1 MDLTL
6 VTWLIPIPPLLAFGL
21 IVLFLN
27 KWKRTSGSVAIVGI
41 LLSFVMAQYVFWR
54 SVIEKG
60 KDLAGEPIHSVIPWI
75 ATGPNPDEWFK
86 MGVMVDPLTA
96 IMLFFV
102 SITCVC
108 IFVYS
113 YGYHNGGTP
122 ENKHNRKGEPP
133 EVGTVEVMFSRFFA
147 YISLFAAAMLTLV
160 IADNILLLFVGWEVM
175 GLCSYLL
182 IGFWFARTY
191 SDPKRIT
198 PFQAAIKAFMTTR
211 IGDVLMLLGIAYVYT
226 QTGTLSFR
234 EILQPDVLGHLAETP
249 SVIVGLSVAGLAG
262 LLLFAGTVGK
272 SAQFP
277 LHVWLPDAMEGPTPV
292 SAMIHAATMVSAGV
306 YAAVRMFPILHAGLE
321 ESGMFT
327 APMLAMGLIGAFT
340 ALFASVI
347 AVSQNDIKRV
357 LAYSTIAQLGYMI
370 AALGVGAWVAAAF
383 HLVTHA
389 FFKALLFLGSGS
401 VIHGVEHG
409 HHHAAHGHAEHGE
422 AHGGHAAYFDPNDMM
437 NMGGLRTRMPVT
449 FWTFLIGGLALSGFP
464 LVTAGFWSKDAILGG
479 AFEKMSEGN
488 WLGMVVFVVLAIS
501 ALLTAFYTARQIS
514 LTFLGQPRTVA
525 AEHASENVWTM
536 WLPLVVLAF
545 FAITAGWAGIE
556 HTFPVL
562 GGLVPN
568 WFHEFVGATVEHIE
582 GIVPPPALE
591 FNPIPLLTSLVVA
604 LGGLFLGWWVYGRQ
618 ALEAGQP
625 DPLARPLG
633 AFYKWMQAR
642 FYFDELYNAVFI
654 QPVLALSKWTY
665 TFIDKTVIDG
675 ILHGIARAAYQTGL
689 GFRVFDRVVINGG
702 ADALADTIK
711 AIGQDLREVQTGRV
725 QNYMLLVLLMTIII
739 LIVFIVPL
747 PGLR

>member
-6 VTWLIPIPPLLAFGL
+6 ITWLTPVPPLLAFGL
-21 IVLFLN
+21 IVLFFN
-27 KWKRTSGSVAIVGI
+27 KWKRLSSSIAIGSMVLSFLMAQIVFWQSVAIG
-41 LLSFVMAQYVFWR
+41 
-54 SVIEKG
+54 G
-60 KDLAGEPIHSVIPWI
+60 KHLAEHPIHSVIPWLPTS
-75 ATGPNPDEWFK
+75 ANPAEWFK

-96 IMLFFV
+96 AALFFV
-102 SITCVC
+102 SITCLC

-113 YGYHNGGTP
+113 YGYHNGGMP
-122 ENKHNRKGEPP
+122 EGKHNKKGEPP

-147 YISLFAAAMLTLV
+147 YIGLFAAAMLTLV
-160 IADNILLLFVGWEVM
+160 VADNLLLLFIGWEVM

-191 SDPKRIT
+191 PDPKKIT
-198 PFQAAIKAFMTTR
+198 PYQAGIKAFMTTR
-211 IGDVLMLLGIAYVYT
+211 VGDVLMLLGIAYVYS

-234 EILQPDVLGHLAETP
+234 EILAPETLAHLAGTP
-249 SVIVGLSVAGLAG
+249 SYVVGLSVAGLAG

-272 SAQFP
+272 SSQFP

-306 YAAVRMFPILHAGLE
+306 YAVVRMFPLLQAGLGHGE
-321 ESGMFT
+321 FT

-347 AVSQNDIKRV
+347 AIAQNDIKRV

-383 HLVTHA
+383 HLITHA

-409 HHHAAHGHAEHGE
+409 HHHVAAHGH
-422 AHGGHAAYFDPNDMM
+422 GHAEYFDPNDMM
-437 NMGGLRTRMPVT
+437 NMGGLRTRMPWT

-488 WLGMVVFVVLAIS
+488 WLGAVVFATLAIS

-514 LTFLGQPRTVA
+514 LTFLGKPRTEA
-525 AEHASENVWTM
+525 AAHATESVWTM
-536 WLPLVVLAF
+536 VAPLVVLAL
-545 FAITAGWAGIE
+545 FAIGAGWVGIE

-562 GGLVPN
+562 GEMVPN
-568 WFHEFVGATVEHIE
+568 WFHEFVGATVEEVVELH
-582 GIVPPPALE
+582 VPTE
-591 FNPIPLLTSLVVA
+591 FNPTPLVTSLIVA
-604 LGGLFLGWWVYGRQ
+604 LGGLGLGFWVYAWHRPLG
-618 ALEAGQP
+618 AGEA
-625 DPLARPLG
+625 DPLARGLG
-633 AFYKWMQAR
+633 FFHKWMQDR
-642 FYFDELYNAVFI
+642 FYVDQLYDWALI
-654 QPVLALSKWTY
+654 QPTLKLARWTY
-665 TFIDKTVIDG
+665 TFIDKVVIDG
-675 ILHGIARAAYQTGL
+675 ILHGIARAAYRTGEA
-689 GFRVFDRVVINGG
+689 FRVFDRVVINGG
-702 ADALADTIK
+702 ADALAESIK
-711 AIGQDLREVQTGRV
+711 AAGRSMREVQTGQV
-725 QNYMLLVLLMTIII
+725 QNYLLFVLLMVLI
-739 LIVFIVPL
+739 LFVVFEIPL